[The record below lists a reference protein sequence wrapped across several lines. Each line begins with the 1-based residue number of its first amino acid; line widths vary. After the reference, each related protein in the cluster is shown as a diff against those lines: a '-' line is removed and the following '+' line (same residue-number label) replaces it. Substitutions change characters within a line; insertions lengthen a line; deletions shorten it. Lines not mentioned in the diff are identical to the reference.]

1 MKFIL
6 LRIASLLVAAAT
18 VAADTTTL
26 NFENSSLDFLSAHWV
41 DPRTQETV
49 LIKGDIKPLERFSL
63 NSYVGHHFQI
73 WQEPNPTTGLCGG
86 GSKKCDKIGYFEVT
100 KSPEQGEDS
109 NAVGPFALFR
119 DQVWK
124 LSQ

>member
-1 MKFIL
+1 M
-6 LRIASLLVAAAT
+6 VAAAT